1 MEMSYREVGDRR
13 RSSDSIAELFR
24 AGMGN
29 DRVASEPA
37 ERVVDPGLPGVTV
50 YPRSIEEL
58 SEALRIAGSEMLRAL
73 PAGAGTWFEMGNIP
87 PLETHV
93 FISTSKMDRI
103 LEYEPADLT
112 ATVEAGCTLQ
122 SFNDGA
128 AKHRQFIPLDP
139 FGSEEATLGAIAATA
154 SYGPW
159 RCAYGT
165 PRDWII
171 GMRVVHPGGRITKAG
186 GKVVKNVAGYDL
198 CKLYTGSFGT
208 LGIIG
213 ELSFK
218 LRALPSADRTAVLF
232 SDDLHSLE
240 RLVANAMQSD
250 LQPAAAEIFSTGR
263 MQEAVPT
270 TESFGIAFRFLTE
283 PETITAQVDLLAKL
297 SSSQTLQTLDEVSA
311 SHFWRIYSASE
322 VAQEWSYILRLSVL
336 PSDLSSTFADIE
348 RLAPGAHVCAHAAS
362 GVIRLHAYEDW
373 LDGLKKA
380 QRPRRLV
387 ELRQAVQ
394 ERGGSLVILR
404 APDEIKAKVDVWGD
418 VGPNARLMREIKAK
432 FDPASLLN
440 PGRFVSGI

>member
-1 MEMSYREVGDRR
+1 MDMSYREVGDRR

-24 AGMGN
+24 AGIGA

-37 ERVVDPGLPGVTV
+37 ERVAETGLPGVTV
-50 YPRSIEEL
+50 YPRRIEEL
-58 SEALRIAGSEMLRAL
+58 AEALRIAGSDGLRVL

-112 ATVEAGCTLQ
+112 ATVEAGCTLH

-139 FGSEEATLGAIAATA
+139 FGNEEATLGAVAATA
-154 SYGPW
+154 SYGPL

-218 LRALPSADRTAVLF
+218 LRALPSDDCTIVIF
-232 SDDLHSLE
+232 SDDLHSLA
-240 RLVANAMQSD
+240 RLVTHSLQSD
-250 LQPAAAEIFSTGR
+250 LQPAAAELFSTAR
-263 MQEAVPT
+263 MQEAVPIT
-270 TESFGIAFRFLTE
+270 KSFGLALRFLAE
-283 PETITAQVDLLAKL
+283 LETITAQTDLLAKL
-297 SSSQTLQTLDEVSA
+297 SSNETMLALDEVNA
-311 SHFWRIYSASE
+311 SLFWRTYRASE
-322 VAQEWSYILRLSVL
+322 VAPEWSYILRLSVL
-336 PSDLSSTFADIE
+336 PSDLSATFADIE
-348 RLAPGAHVCAHAAS
+348 RLAPGAPICAHAAS
-362 GVIRLHAYEDW
+362 GVIRLHAYESW
-373 LDGLKKA
+373 LDGLKTA

-432 FDPASLLN
+432 FDPGSQLN